1 MTNKSVDIGEY
12 DFSRVVKVTVD
23 LPSVLHEMQK
33 DSGVFDSILRRAKA
47 NEIIA
52 DSAFVEGLAALNQC
66 LTPSHKLTSKKFSVW
81 GLIARH
87 LDLPTSQ
94 IIQSIDST
102 GAKELLK
109 GFQFSKLGKQTPAY
123 CYDHGQAS
131 KENAGEF
138 SAAYIRKSKSTE
150 PSKTSYLKITKSL
163 SRWDQNIRF
172 SIRALLANSGKPAY
186 PLQIE
191 LLELI
196 RKIISGLLSNRFNP
210 SYTKHADYYGD
221 GSQKSKKFDTEI
233 KYCELCWRL
242 SAWSAAFLKTSKI
255 PLGKHGL
262 THRHCDIHD
271 SRKPTSKY
279 RADLRYKKSFE
290 QEIRALKFPALE
302 KSNFPGVFE
311 LTIGDT
317 AILEYA
323 NQFDRQHNKRLNAAV
338 IDELELRKA
347 AYDLVHSRLLL
358 NLHLDLAQRKS
369 LAAQVLELK
378 QKGLK
383 QSEIARTLGKSRQEI
398 SRANKKLQSL
408 FPNK

>member
-1 MTNKSVDIGEY
+1 MMTNKSVDIGEY
-12 DFSRVVKVTVD
+12 DFSRVVKATVD
-23 LPSVLHEMQK
+23 LPSVLQK

-47 NEIIA
+47 NEVIA
-52 DSAFVEGLAALNQC
+52 DIAFVEGLAALNQC
-66 LTPSHKLTSKKFSVW
+66 LTSSHKLTSKKFSVS

-87 LDLPTSQ
+87 LDLPTNQ
-94 IIQSIDST
+94 ILQNIDVP

-109 GFQFSKLGKQTPAY
+109 GFQFSKLGKKTPAY

-138 SAAYIRKSKSTE
+138 SAAYIRKSKSAE
-150 PSKTSYLKITKSL
+150 PSKTSYQKITKNL

-172 SIRALLANSGKPAY
+172 SVRALLANGDGNPTYS
-186 PLQIE
+186 LQIE
-191 LLELI
+191 LLELA
-196 RKIISGLLSNRFNP
+196 RKIIRKLLSDRFNP

-242 SAWSAAFLKTSKI
+242 SAWSAAFLRTSKI

-262 THRHCDIHD
+262 SHRHCDIHD

-279 RADLRYKKSFE
+279 RADLRYKKAFA

-317 AILEYA
+317 AILDYA

-347 AYDLVHSRLLL
+347 AYDLVHSKLLL
-358 NLHLDLAQRKS
+358 NLHLDLAQKKS